1 MKTNSKHSDSSSLN
15 WQKLEELN
23 SKVTVKWESSAEDIW
38 AKMESQLTEQKR
50 PTKVI
55 ALNRSAWQ
63 WAVAAV
69 FVLLLGTTAF
79 MRFYTESAIVPAGEH
94 QLVEL
99 PDQSKVQLNAG
110 SEIAWHP
117 YWWQISREVELA
129 GEAYFEV
136 QKGSRFVVTSENG
149 NTAVLGTSFNIFARD
164 DAYRVTCLTGK
175 VQVSTV
181 DEKNQVALLPNE
193 KAELSE
199 TGLTKSTVEAE
210 ESIAWT
216 GNRFVFTARSVQE
229 VFDEIERQY
238 NVTLD
243 VDAGINFSYSGNFEK
258 QSDVRQVLG
267 YVCRPFSL
275 KFTEEQ
281 PGVFRIE
288 KSKNLN

>member
-1 MKTNSKHSDSSSLN
+1 MKTNSKHSDSSSPN

-38 AKMESQLTEQKR
+38 TKMESQLTEQKR
-50 PTKVI
+50 PAKVI
-55 ALNRSAWQ
+55 ALNRSTWQ

-79 MRFYTESAIVPAGEH
+79 MRFYTESAIVSAGEH
-94 QLVEL
+94 RLVEL

-110 SEIAWHP
+110 SELTWHP
-117 YWWQISREVELA
+117 YWWQVSREVELD

-136 QKGSRFVVTSENG
+136 QKGSRFVVASEKG

-175 VQVSTV
+175 VQVSTT
-181 DEKNQVALLPNE
+181 DEKKQVVLSPNE
-193 KAELSE
+193 KAELLGAE
-199 TGLTKSTVEAE
+199 LTKSTVVAS
-210 ESIAWT
+210 ESIAWIT
-216 GNRFVFTARSVQE
+216 NRFVFAGRPIQE

-238 NVTLD
+238 KVTFH
-243 VDAGINFSYSGNFEK
+243 VDNGINFTYSGNFEK
-258 QSDVRQVLG
+258 QTDVKQVLG

-288 KSKNLN
+288 KSN

>member
-1 MKTNSKHSDSSSLN
+1 MKTNSKHSDSSSPN

-50 PTKVI
+50 PAKVI
-55 ALNRSAWQ
+55 ALNRSTWQ

-79 MRFYTESAIVPAGEH
+79 MRFYTESAIVPVGEH
-94 QLVEL
+94 RLVEL

-110 SEIAWHP
+110 SELNWHP
-117 YWWQISREVELA
+117 YWWQVSRKVELE

-136 QKGSRFVVTSENG
+136 QKGSRFVVASEKG

-164 DAYRVTCLTGK
+164 DAYRVTCLTGN

-181 DEKNQVALLPNE
+181 DEKNQVVLLPNE
-193 KAELSE
+193 KAELLGAE
-199 TGLTKSTVEAE
+199 LTKSTVVAS

-216 GNRFVFTARSVQE
+216 TNRFVFTARPIQE

-238 NVTLD
+238 KVTFH
-243 VDAGINFSYSGNFEK
+243 VDNGINFTYSGNFEK
-258 QSDVRQVLG
+258 QTDVKQVLG

-288 KSKNLN
+288 KSN